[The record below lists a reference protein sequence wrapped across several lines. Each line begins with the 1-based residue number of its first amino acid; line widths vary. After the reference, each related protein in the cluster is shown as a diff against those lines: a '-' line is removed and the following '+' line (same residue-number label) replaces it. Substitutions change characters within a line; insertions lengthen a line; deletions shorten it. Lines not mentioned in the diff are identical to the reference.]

1 MDRVLTRHPILGPA
15 RPTGRARIRGRA
27 PQTRCA
33 ADQANPALEAGGLRR
48 DLAGDGADRPADGA
62 ARRCREPADRAA
74 AIARA
79 VAAVAAMA
87 VAAMVAAVAVAAM
100 AVAPAPATA
109 PASAVAPAPLPAEA
123 AISITAMA
131 VTAVAITAVAAEAA
145 DRLPAGAAGLDHHR
159 PVMGRVGGRDRLV
172 HDLRRPHLDG
182 AMADGELRR
191 DHDPAADR
199 LAMRPA
205 RHLPDLARRRHQHRF
220 GDRAVLARDGVSDRS
235 RRAYHHLLGDR
246 AVDRRRDD
254 VAVAVHAPPGERGR
268 CQSREADDGRQNDR
282 TNTHETLP
290 EAAGRRCSG
299 ASSKAL
305 WSEGMPP
312 PGQVQS
318 KGLVRVRREGKLP
331 RL

>member
-1 MDRVLTRHPILGPA
+1 
-15 RPTGRARIRGRA
+15 
-27 PQTRCA
+27 
-33 ADQANPALEAGGLRR
+33 
-48 DLAGDGADRPADGA
+48 
-62 ARRCREPADRAA
+62 
-74 AIARA
+74 
-79 VAAVAAMA
+79 
-87 VAAMVAAVAVAAM
+87 
-100 AVAPAPATA
+100 
-109 PASAVAPAPLPAEA
+109 
-123 AISITAMA
+123 MA
-131 VTAVAITAVAAEAA
+131 VTAIAITAVAAEAAA

-172 HDLRRPHLDG
+172 DDLRRPHLDG

-205 RHLPDLARRRHQHRF
+205 RHLPDLARRRHQHRL
-220 GDRAVLARDGVSDRS
+220 GDRAVLARDGVSDRP
-235 RRAYHHLLGDR
+235 RRAHHHLFGDR

-254 VAVAVHAPPGERGR
+254 VAVAVHAPPGERRR

-312 PGQVQS
+312 PGQAQS

-331 RL
+331 RLSRNAGEVIE